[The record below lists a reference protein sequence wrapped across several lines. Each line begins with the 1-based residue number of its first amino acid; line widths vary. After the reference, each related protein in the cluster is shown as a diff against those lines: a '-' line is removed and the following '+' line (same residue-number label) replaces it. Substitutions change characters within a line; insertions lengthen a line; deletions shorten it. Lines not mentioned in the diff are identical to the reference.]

1 MNDLVRRMLLPLRR
15 AAWRFVL
22 CPDTLATIRREI
34 HSAALRDNAIV
45 YKAAK
50 VLGAEKV
57 EGDYLEFGVLG
68 GRSLINAYRILN
80 DVFREHQEVHYGRS
94 EADAAQ
100 IRAVWE
106 KMRFFAFDS
115 FEGLPAL
122 GKVDS
127 QGSDFAQGKYASSEA
142 LFRENLA
149 QAGVPLEKVVTVPGW
164 FEKTC
169 TEETVRKHGM
179 RKAAIVHVDCDLY
192 SSARTALDF
201 AGPLLVNGSVIIFDD
216 WYCFRGNPAL
226 GEQRAFNEW
235 KTTMKGWTFTEFQ
248 KEGPWRNS
256 FIASRTDASS
266 E

>member
-1 MNDLVRRMLLPLRR
+1 MNNLIRRLLLPLRR

-22 CPDTLATIRREI
+22 CPDTLITIRREI
-34 HSAALRDNAIV
+34 YTESLRDDSIV

-50 VLGAEKV
+50 ILGAEKV

-68 GRSLINAYRILN
+68 GKSLIRAYRIMK
-80 DVFREHQEVHYGRS
+80 DVFKEHQEVHYGRS

-100 IRAVWE
+100 IGVIWE

-115 FEGLPAL
+115 FEGLPPL
-122 GKVDS
+122 DRVDS

-142 LFRENLA
+142 LFRENLVR
-149 QAGVPLEKVVTVPGW
+149 AGVPPEKVVTIPGW

-169 TEETVRKHGM
+169 TQETVRKHGI
-179 RKAAIVHVDCDLY
+179 RKAAIVNIDCDLY
-192 SSARTALDF
+192 SSTRTALDF
-201 AGPLLVNGSVIIFDD
+201 VGPLLVDGSIIIFDD
-216 WYCFRGNPAL
+216 WYCFRGNPGL

-248 KEGPWRNS
+248 KEGPWRIS
-256 FIASRTDASS
+256 FIASRPDASAL
-266 E
+266 